1 MPMTDPGIILKDP
14 SLGKR
19 KLWLTLT
26 REKYR
31 QEEGLFLAEGF
42 KVVRELFRS
51 AWTTESL
58 LILESRANHYR
69 EFLAA
74 LPPKTPVYALPE
86 GDWRRLTQD
95 KNSEGIIAVVADRPR
110 EARDLDREGGRGHLL
125 LFHRINNP
133 NNLGAIM
140 RTAHWFGFKKLIIG
154 AGSVDYTN
162 PKVVRTSMGS
172 IFHLDISAGV
182 EISACLAR
190 LKKDCLL
197 VATVPQGGLNP
208 RPCQR
213 RTALI
218 LGSET
223 HGLPEEILTLADLSW
238 TVPGG
243 GGAESLS
250 LPQAAAIAMYEC
262 VGRGESPGGEGP

>member
-1 MPMTDPGIILKDP
+1 
-14 SLGKR
+14 
-19 KLWLTLT
+19 LTLT
-26 REKYR
+26 RDKYR

-42 KVVRELFRS
+42 KVVRELLRS
-51 AWTTESL
+51 AWTTDSL
-58 LILESRANHYR
+58 LILEGMANQCG
-69 EFLAA
+69 ELLAA
-74 LPPKTPVYALPE
+74 LPARTPAYRITE

-95 KNSEGIIAVVADRPR
+95 KKSEGVMAVVADRPR
-110 EARDLDREGGRGHLL
+110 EGLDLNRRGDPGHLL
-125 LFHRINNP
+125 LLHRINNP

-140 RTAHWFGFKKLIIG
+140 RTAHWFGVKTLVIG

-172 IFHLDISAGV
+172 IFQLDISAGV
-182 EISACLAR
+182 DIADCLAR

-197 VATVPQGGLNP
+197 AATVPEGGINP
-208 RPCQR
+208 HPCQR

-223 HGLPEEILTLADLSW
+223 HGLPEEILALADERW

-250 LPQAAAIAMYEC
+250 LPQAAAIAIYEC
-262 VGRGESPGGEGP
+262 VGRGENRAGEGQ

>member
-1 MPMTDPGIILKDP
+1 MITKTTVLKEP
-14 SLGKR
+14 SFNKR

-31 QEEGLFLAEGF
+31 QEAGLFLAEGF
-42 KVVRELFRS
+42 KVVRELLRS
-51 AWTTESL
+51 AWKTDSL
-58 LILESRANHYR
+58 LILEGRADHYR

-74 LPPKTPVYALPE
+74 LPPQTPVYAIPD

-95 KNSEGIIAVVADRPR
+95 KKSEGIMAVVADRPR
-110 EARDLDREGGRGHLL
+110 EGLDHLREYDQGHLL
-125 LFHRINNP
+125 LLHRINNP

-140 RTAHWFGFKKLIIG
+140 RTAHWFGIKKLVIG
-154 AGSVDYTN
+154 EGSVDYTN

-182 EISACLAR
+182 DIAESLIR

-197 VATVPQGGLNP
+197 AATVPHGGINP
-208 RPCQR
+208 HPCQR

-223 HGLPEEILTLADLSW
+223 HGLPEEILALADERW

-250 LPQAAAIAMYEC
+250 LPQAAAIALYEC
-262 VGRGESPGGEGP
+262 VGRGENRAGEGQ